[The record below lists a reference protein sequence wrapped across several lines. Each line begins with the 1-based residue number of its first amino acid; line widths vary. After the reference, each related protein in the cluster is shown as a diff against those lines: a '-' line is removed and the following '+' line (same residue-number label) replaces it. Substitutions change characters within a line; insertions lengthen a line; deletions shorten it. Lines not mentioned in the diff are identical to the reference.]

1 MIFSWIFF
9 YWLLKLQFTGWD
21 VFDAVQK
28 ENSLQKNERKVFN
41 ILSLNLLCS
50 EIYLCVY
57 VLNIKIRT
65 ALVIRGFYY
74 PQPVDYLFHYLR
86 KFPTDFLSQKRI

>member
-28 ENSLQKNERKVFN
+28 ENSFQKNERKVFN

-50 EIYLCVY
+50 EIYLCVCF
-57 VLNIKIRT
+57 K
-65 ALVIRGFYY
+65 
-74 PQPVDYLFHYLR
+74 H
-86 KFPTDFLSQKRI
+86 